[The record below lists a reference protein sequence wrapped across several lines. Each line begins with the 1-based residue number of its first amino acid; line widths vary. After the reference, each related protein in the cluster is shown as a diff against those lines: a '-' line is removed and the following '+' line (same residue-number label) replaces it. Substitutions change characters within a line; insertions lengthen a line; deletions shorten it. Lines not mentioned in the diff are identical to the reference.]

1 MPRSKRSFA
10 RVTLSSELEQTR
22 GIVFGPDGPE
32 RLLPN
37 VTWRFTSADEQ
48 WRVSLATDF
57 VAIETTAYKSRSDLL
72 GRLEEVVRTLESHIA
87 PQTVDRLGVRYID
100 RMTGASIDS
109 IDKLVRPEMLGVA
122 GTAAGKLAMSIS
134 EALFDIPDQSAQMR
148 ARWGLL
154 PDGGTFDPAAIE
166 PINERSWILDLDVFS
181 EGSRPF
187 ERDSRPTFRG
197 SFLRR
202 KKLLVLPMGRH
213 RRVSQALWGEGVST
227 LAVPYSPVSP
237 PLATSGDGV
246 LRHVRD
252 FLVFFGSGCATQS
265 TTATTSTVISLDL
278 LSSAQT
284 NSGLVFDSPVAAQA
298 AAIAELRQRS
308 GLTWEQLARL
318 FGVARRS
325 VHFWASGK
333 AMNSSNE
340 EVLNQLLRAVRYIDR
355 GESGPTRSALMSA
368 QTDGAIPFDL
378 LVEGHFDDV
387 MRRLR
392 PG

>member
-1 MPRSKRSFA
+1 MNTQDNPLAASLPVEVPLPNAPLLRVIVQVRFPSILSMEKRDFVAPFQEVIRKSYPVLRA
-10 RVTLSSELEQTR
+10 EQTR

-187 ERDSRPTFRG
+187 ETAGLLSEVRFFAERSYSFFRWAVTDE
-197 SFLRR
+197 FLRR
-202 KKLLVLPMGRH
+202 
-213 RRVSQALWGEGVST
+213 
-227 LAVPYSPVSP
+227 
-237 PLATSGDGV
+237 
-246 LRHVRD
+246 
-252 FLVFFGSGCATQS
+252 FG
-265 TTATTSTVISLDL
+265 
-278 LSSAQT
+278 
-284 NSGLVFDSPVAAQA
+284 
-298 AAIAELRQRS
+298 
-308 GLTWEQLARL
+308 
-318 FGVARRS
+318 
-325 VHFWASGK
+325 GK
-333 AMNSSNE
+333 
-340 EVLNQLLRAVRYIDR
+340 V
-355 GESGPTRSALMSA
+355 
-368 QTDGAIPFDL
+368 
-378 LVEGHFDDV
+378 
-387 MRRLR
+387 
-392 PG
+392 